1 MRMTAGR
8 VTAGALAVALAAGMA
23 IVGVSPADSTR
34 TPLTAAGVA
43 DWQGGGWGQLP
54 GLQDLGASGQ
64 PGQWEPG
71 AGLDDGGGTT
81 AANEVLDGR
90 AATAVSTVTPAV
102 VNIDTVLDFGSG
114 QAAGTGIVISADGL
128 VITNHHVVEGA
139 TAVTGTVV
147 GTGRTY
153 TATVLGYD
161 PTTDIA
167 VLDLQD
173 ASGLPVATLGDSDTV
188 ALGDLVVGVGNA
200 GGDGGEPD
208 AMPGV
213 VTALDQTITA
223 TDASGG
229 NAETLHGL
237 IATDAD
243 IQSGQSGGPLV
254 DASGAV
260 IGVDVA
266 NSRTYGSSDTSGYA
280 IPIDTAVA
288 VAQAIVSGQESGSI
302 QVGGTPFLGVQ
313 LGSAASSGQRDA
325 LGMVL
330 PGAGELGT
338 GAGDGFGASVGGVV
352 PGSAAQ
358 AVGLA
363 AGDTIVQID
372 GTAINSAEAL
382 STLIGQRDVGDQ
394 VRITWVDPSGTTRS
408 ATATLGSGPVG

>member
-71 AGLDDGGGTT
+71 MGQGADAGAS
-81 AANEVLDGR
+81 AAQEVLSAR
-90 AATAVSTVTPAV
+90 AAAAVSAVTPSV

-161 PTTDIA
+161 PTADIA

-288 VAQAIVSGQESGSI
+288 VAQAIVNGQESGSI

-313 LGSAASSGQRDA
+313 LGSAASSGQRGA
-325 LGMVL
+325 LGMAL
-330 PGAGELGT
+330 PGAWEQGT
-338 GAGDGFGASVGGVV
+338 GAGDAYGASITGVV

-363 AGDTIVQID
+363 AGDTIVQVE

-382 STLIGQRDVGDQ
+382 SALIGQRDVGDQ
-394 VRITWVDPSGTTRS
+394 VRITWVDASGTTRS